1 MLEGGSNARYLPT
14 GHLIYALGDSLFGV
28 AFDADSVSVTGGA
41 VPLAQGVL
49 RAIATAGANYGVSE
63 DGTLVYVRG
72 GAGGLGTL
80 VWVDRQERE
89 EPIEGAP
96 TRAYVAARL
105 SPDGTR
111 VALEVSDEDVEI
123 WILDLARQALTRL
136 TFDPSPSTSPVWTPD
151 GRRVVF
157 TSPRN
162 GVPNLFWQAADGTGA
177 VEQLTDNQNAQTPTS
192 FGPDGTHLVF
202 YEQSQGMGRN
212 LHMLSMDDEHR
223 SEVLVTANSNQDAS
237 DVSPDGRWI
246 AYESLESGQD
256 EIFVRPFPEVESGRW
271 QVSADGGQEPVWSA
285 DGSELFY
292 RTLDERIMAVRGQA
306 GPTFAAAAP
315 QLVLD
320 ASGYRARAAS
330 GGRAFDVS
338 ADGERFLMIKPGSDV
353 TDASTQSQIVIVENW
368 FEELKRL
375 VPVN

>member
-1 MLEGGSNARYLPT
+1 MECRT
-14 GHLIYALGDSLFGV
+14 FFG
-28 AFDADSVSVTGGA
+28 
-41 VPLAQGVL
+41 
-49 RAIATAGANYGVSE
+49 R
-63 DGTLVYVRG
+63 
-72 GAGGLGTL
+72 
-80 VWVDRQERE
+80 
-89 EPIEGAP
+89 
-96 TRAYVAARL
+96 
-105 SPDGTR
+105 
-111 VALEVSDEDVEI
+111 
-123 WILDLARQALTRL
+123 RL
-136 TFDPSPSTSPVWTPD
+136 TA
-151 GRRVVF
+151 R
-157 TSPRN
+157 
-162 GVPNLFWQAADGTGA
+162 GA